1 MTPTAKLFPTVY
13 YVAKCSKFSERSEAY
28 HVDEATGKAPV
39 ILIPVAG
46 RAPRTRLVVS
56 GTVADSE
63 GFEPGKNYYVMSQH
77 TNNVEL
83 EDGTINPSF
92 SYTNLGE
99 FTPEQVMEKI
109 EAKPLETP
117 LVPPSLDV
125 DDEGN
130 MVTEK
135 VKGNPNARR
144 LRNRTTREERKEA
157 TKQAQESGDKQPSSE
172 GEQSSKKEKTT

>member
-13 YVAKCSKFSERSEAY
+13 YVAKCSQFSERSDAY

-63 GFEPGKNYYVMSQH
+63 GFVPGKNYYVMSQH

-99 FTPEQVMEKI
+99 FSPEKVMEMI
-109 EAKPLETP
+109 ESKPLETP
-117 LVPPSLDV
+117 LVPPTLDV
-125 DDEGN
+125 DAEGN
-130 MVTEK
+130 MVTQK

-144 LRNRTTREERKEA
+144 LRNRATREEKKEA
-157 TKQAQESGDKQPSSE
+157 TKQAQESGDKPEASE
-172 GEQSSKKEKTT
+172 GSKKERTT